1 MVSFAL
7 IARVTF
13 FSCPPLFL
21 LYNFRSFLGP
31 DSLNMV
37 FLTVGVPTDR
47 KHITGLDN
55 IAYFDLLH
63 NIGEK
68 LERIGR
74 LNNIQRIDLLE
85 QAEAGGSIGWHM
97 LWTEEKI
104 ISSTCSASCEDM
116 YWAMVSIV
124 EPDQGVNADILT
136 KHELRQLVKDL
147 RIDMKELGKLERF
160 QVTDLFRR
168 LKALDYVRSFM
179 IQEEAVKDSSLGND
193 STNLTQPTPPSFSDP
208 SLQTSDAIPLSSL
221 LNYPPV
227 ISDDFKSLLNYNDS
241 LQRNMSSPLLP
252 NTNRIGACCPAP
264 AAVPTGSMGT
274 TPGLS
279 PSTSNVHSPQ
289 VDEPSTPSGTVN
301 SPQQAGI
308 ELDLYKGYNYSLGN
322 YQAGEVHS
330 PGSMSSWPRQRRTT
344 LDAINSNTTIFQL
357 LRSCKFAKKGTP
369 LVPLSEKE
377 IQEILEV
384 EPLFFTQDPVAV
396 LEPILEKWEINLSH
410 NLHGL
415 GLPLVWKGIQGA
427 VNYLRVLDNQEK
439 TKTLQPIAERF
450 ALIFFSLNYYELCKH
465 PDKYCPGFKPNV
477 SSVLNCILTA
487 YPDDPRLPNSLQSR
501 RNKISGF
508 YARRGNW
515 WWMVGATLGVGL
527 WLIPDDL
534 IRTMSS
540 KGFKIDQI
548 HALATLS
555 LNTRPGSVR
564 MLHSLEPVVKY
575 IMLGE
580 IKSNLWQAIL
590 DGSLLERDELIC
602 AYDEDQKALASQ
614 QIEFS
619 WRVED
624 TISSAGKKMTEF
636 LAFLTTD

>member
-1 MVSFAL
+1 
-7 IARVTF
+7 
-13 FSCPPLFL
+13 
-21 LYNFRSFLGP
+21 
-31 DSLNMV
+31 
-37 FLTVGVPTDR
+37 
-47 KHITGLDN
+47 
-55 IAYFDLLH
+55 
-63 NIGEK
+63 
-68 LERIGR
+68 
-74 LNNIQRIDLLE
+74 
-85 QAEAGGSIGWHM
+85 
-97 LWTEEKI
+97 
-104 ISSTCSASCEDM
+104 
-116 YWAMVSIV
+116 
-124 EPDQGVNADILT
+124 
-136 KHELRQLVKDL
+136 
-147 RIDMKELGKLERF
+147 
-160 QVTDLFRR
+160 
-168 LKALDYVRSFM
+168 
-179 IQEEAVKDSSLGND
+179 
-193 STNLTQPTPPSFSDP
+193 
-208 SLQTSDAIPLSSL
+208 
-221 LNYPPV
+221 
-227 ISDDFKSLLNYNDS
+227 
-241 LQRNMSSPLLP
+241 
-252 NTNRIGACCPAP
+252 
-264 AAVPTGSMGT
+264 MGT

-289 VDEPSTPSGTVN
+289 VNEPSTPSGTVN
-301 SPQQAGI
+301 SPQQA
-308 ELDLYKGYNYSLGN
+308 
-322 YQAGEVHS
+322 VHS

-344 LDAINSNTTIFQL
+344 LDAINLNTTIFQL

-369 LVPLSEKE
+369 LVPLSETE

-427 VNYLRVLDNQEK
+427 VNYLRVLDSQEK
-439 TKTLQPIAERF
+439 TKTLQPITERF

-477 SSVLNCILTA
+477 SSVLNCILAA

-527 WLIPDDL
+527 WLVPDDL
-534 IRTMSS
+534 IRTI

-575 IMLGE
+575 ILLGE

-614 QIEFS
+614 RIEFP

-636 LAFLTTD
+636 LAFLHTH